1 MNMNTVKV
9 LPIDIDS
16 EGNEDALKELAPELE
31 QKLCA
36 IEDEMILDPKHTAP
50 ILRGHDDGIKSSM
63 HLWTLFLTPLYV
75 VLTIAAL
82 AVRYTFAVK
91 DAYDRLKLKQIVS
104 EDFVIPSFSSWLFKG
119 CQESGSYYRSIGPIT
134 WSIIFLVVL
143 LPVILIRGFGESYL
157 KTWHYHAL
165 KKDLAAIKNRTGM
178 NISDTARNSGYR
190 ASLEAMRVEEG
201 YQAHCVLFGTI
212 SAAFLATNF
221 AEALL
226 NLLAMHY
233 LAECDENAMRN
244 LLIRR
249 YTLTSSLKR
258 PDLTKQ
264 EYEEIWCLNRTNVRN
279 LPAGNEHATQ
289 A

>member
-1 MNMNTVKV
+1 MNTVKV
-9 LPIDIDS
+9 LPIDS
-16 EGNEDALKELAPELE
+16 AGNEDALRELAPELE
-31 QKLCA
+31 RKLCD

-50 ILRGHDDGIKSSM
+50 IVRRHDAGVNSAM

-82 AVRYTFAVK
+82 VFKYTFAVN
-91 DAYDRLKLKQIVS
+91 DAYDKLKQTVS
-104 EDFVIPSFSSWLFKG
+104 GDFVIPSFSSWLFRG

-134 WSIIFLVVL
+134 WSFIFLVVL
-143 LPVILIRGFGESYL
+143 LPIVLIRGFGESYL
-157 KTWHYHAL
+157 KTWHYYAL
-165 KKDLAAIKNRTGM
+165 KRDLIAIVNRTGM
-178 NISDTARNSGYR
+178 EIPTTPTHSEYR
-190 ASLEAMRVEEG
+190 ASLEAMRVGKG
-201 YQAHCVLFGTI
+201 YQAFCMLFGTI

-244 LLIRR
+244 LLIQR
-249 YTLTSSLKR
+249 YTLTSTLKR

-264 EYEEIWCLNRTNVRN
+264 QYEEIWRLDACSFDL
-279 LPAGNEHATQ
+279 E
-289 A
+289 